1 MLVSGSL
8 AASALAQGLT
18 GQISGT
24 VTDAGGGVMPG
35 ATVSIKNAGTNQ
47 VREAVTG
54 GDGTFQFPDLLAGTY
69 DITVAVQGF
78 KTYEQKGIV
87 LGATERVALRA
98 IALEVGQLQET
109 VTVTSEASLVQT
121 TNAARSALV
130 DRAQI
135 DDIDRK
141 STRLNSSHS
150 QISYAV
156 F

>member
-1 MLVSGSL
+1 MRQRLVRVLLSAAMLIGG
-8 AASALAQGLT
+8 AFPASVLAQGLT

-47 VREAVTG
+47 VRETVTG
-54 GDGTFQFPDLLAGTY
+54 ADGAFTFPDLLAGTY

-98 IALEVGQLQET
+98 DLARGRPAAGDGHGHLRGRAGADHQRRPLGAWST
-109 VTVTSEASLVQT
+109 ARRSTTS
-121 TNAARSALV
+121 R
-130 DRAQI
+130 
-135 DDIDRK
+135 
-141 STRLNSSHS
+141 
-150 QISYAV
+150 
-156 F
+156 